1 MDLAAPAPPQ
11 IGEELRM
18 TVPGD
23 PQSPLRDFHQ
33 TQPFFVGIDSDGCA
47 FDTME
52 VKHKE
57 CFIPNIVRFFGLAA
71 VSKYARE
78 AAEFVN
84 LYSKWR
90 GINRFPA
97 LTMTFDLL
105 WKRPEVLHRR
115 FQVPQLAGLRRWIEH
130 ETKLGNPTLR
140 REAEATGDPDLALTY
155 EWSEAV
161 NRTIGETV
169 KNVPPFPFVRESL
182 EALSGRADTMVV
194 SATPGEA
201 LQREW
206 EEHDLKQWVALI
218 AGQELGSKKEHLA
231 LATTGRYDKDKV
243 LMVGDAPGDLAA
255 AEANPGVLFY
265 PVEPGSPGLIVAE
278 VLRGA
283 HLPAAASRGPMPVT
297 TLMAN
302 LVTALPGTLAGETC
316 RGFVLPQARLC
327 EAAPTR
333 AAFPS

>member
-1 MDLAAPAPPQ
+1 
-11 IGEELRM
+11 M

-23 PQSPLRDFHQ
+23 PQSPLRDFAQ
-33 TQPFFVGIDSDGCA
+33 TQRFFIGIDSDGCA

-57 CFIPNIVRFFGLAA
+57 CFIPNIVKFFGLAA

-105 WKRPEVLHRR
+105 GERPEVLRR
-115 FQVPQLAGLRRWIEH
+115 QFQIPRLAGLRRWIER

-140 REAEATGDPDLALTY
+140 REVEATRDPDLVLTY

-161 NRTIGETV
+161 NRTIGEIV

-182 EALSGRADTMVV
+182 AAMSGRADVMVV

-206 EEHDLKQWVALI
+206 EEHDLNRSVALI

-231 LATTGRYDKDKV
+231 LATSGRYDKDKV

-255 AEANPGVLFY
+255 AEANGVLFY
-265 PVEPGSPGLIVAE
+265 PVEPGREDQSWQRFYEEALPRFFAGTYA
-278 VLRGA
+278 GDYMA
-283 HLPAAASRGPMPVT
+283 HLVTRFQALLPEKPPWVAPMANQAVHAAS
-297 TLMAN
+297 
-302 LVTALPGTLAGETC
+302 
-316 RGFVLPQARLC
+316 
-327 EAAPTR
+327 
-333 AAFPS
+333 